1 MTWAVPV
8 GDGLAMVPFGQ
19 GSASMSAPAKEFERL
34 IDLWECNR
42 GCKCALKADTAA
54 AKAAD
59 ELLKAGRAFF
69 GPMRA
74 TVDGVFAA
82 ALGDGRAPSM
92 VAHKRLL
99 DLMLRFDA
107 ANTDGASVS
116 CLLAS

>member
-1 MTWAVPV
+1 MNTIDRIIAARNAYVVNKSAFQAIYEAASVIEDGDAWEAEMERCGAWAY
-8 GDGLAMVPFGQ
+8 D
-19 GSASMSAPAKEFERL
+19 
-34 IDLWECNR
+34 N
-42 GCKCALKADTAA
+42 AA

-69 GPMRA
+69 GPMQA
-74 TVDGVFAA
+74 KVDGVFAA

-92 VAHKRLL
+92 VARKRLL

-116 CLLAS
+116 CLLAA